1 MCLVIWMNT
10 KEKILNAALE
20 LFIENGF
27 NETPTSLISKE
38 AGVATGT
45 LFHHFASKDLLI
57 NSLYLHCKDRM
68 ISTLMDSVHNQP
80 TFRGKVEKMWEN
92 SMLWGINNPKDY
104 QFFMQF
110 SYSSYISKLTR
121 DTGLMMFN
129 DMTTIFVEGIEL
141 DIIKDMDVELLLSTI
156 SSMTMTQ
163 IHYFIQN
170 PEKYKDKSFREKA
183 FNLIWDSF
191 KR

>member
-1 MCLVIWMNT
+1 MET
-10 KEKILNAALE
+10 KEKILNSALE

-27 NETPTSLISKE
+27 SETATSLISKK

-68 ISTLMDSVHNQP
+68 ISMLMQGVQEQS
-80 TFRGKVEKMWEN
+80 TFRAKVEKMWEN

-104 QFFMQF
+104 QFFMQY
-110 SYSSYISKLTR
+110 SYSTYISKITKE
-121 DTGLMMFN
+121 TGLIMFSQFQR
-129 DMTTIFVEGIEL
+129 IFIEGIEY
-141 DIIKDMDVELLLSTI
+141 DIIKNMDKELLLSI
-156 SSMTMTQ
+156 VSSMTMTQ

-170 PEKYKDKSFREKA
+170 PEKYNDKNFRREA
-183 FNLIWDSF
+183 FNLIWDSL